1 MLATAALLPLPAG
14 AADTWTK
21 MVGNNVAPLGDGFGA
36 GGVLNTNNT
45 VIQSLNAYNGF
56 LYAAVETVSNQP
68 TIWRSSDL
76 INWTN
81 VVPHFFVNMRNIFD
95 MQSNTNGIFFGTGYG
110 GSPTGAQVW
119 KSTDGINWFAFSGPA
134 NGLYETNFNV
144 MVSLQGGKLYAGI
157 GPPTTNG
164 SAEVW
169 ERPADGSANWTKL
182 LDFNTGL
189 GSADGVLT
197 NVGLSFIYAPPG
209 AANAV
214 FLPCNNSATSNCWI
228 YETADGGATWHKN
241 AAAGT
246 GFGDSSNPYI
256 SSMIEFNGYLYVGT
270 GNPSEGAQMWRTP
283 LTNAVNWSS
292 TNAWQQVAS
301 GGLVNKSNGEF
312 HRFAV
317 GGGKL
322 WIYLA
327 ASGPKAQVWC
337 SDDGTNWI
345 QSNVDGFGIAAN
357 SMVGS
362 VASFTSTNGNNYMVC
377 GDEWINPTN
386 SKINAAQVWATQI
399 TSGFAPAITNQPQSV
414 STNIGANVSFIVGAS
429 GDAPLNYQWRMNAA
443 NIFSA
448 TNATLALNNVQTT
461 NAGGYDVIVSNGEGS
476 VTSLVA
482 TLSVS
487 PVINTNTPPLAGIAG
502 TNYSQ
507 TLAASG
513 GAPPYTWSLVGGA
526 LPGGLTLSSAGQ
538 ISGAPGASGTF
549 NFTVQITDAV
559 GQIATGALNI
569 VVTDPWVKVVGNNI
583 VPLGD
588 GFGAGGVLNTNNDV
602 GGPLNQYN
610 GFLYAGIGTVSNHP
624 SVWRSSDMINWTHV
638 PFTFSF
644 FMRNIGDMQSNTNG
658 IFFGSGYGGS
668 PTGAQIWKSTDGL
681 NWFVFSTPASGFYE
695 TNTSVGISLQGN
707 ALYAAI
713 PNPTLGATEV
723 WKRPADGSTNWTK
736 VLDFNT
742 GLGCP
747 GGPQP
752 ISISYIYG
760 PPGATNA
767 VFLPSF
773 DATGCWIYETADG
786 GTTWHKNAA
795 MADGF
800 GDTNNYIASMI
811 EFNGYLYAGTGNPN
825 GAQIWRKPLA
835 DAVNWSSTNAWQQV
849 ATGGLGNIGTEF
861 HRFAVAGG
869 ELWTLFAAH
878 GPKEKVWRSADGTN
892 WVQSNVDGFGTS
904 DYAGANCL
912 ASFTSTSGNNYVVW
926 SGPWTNPNNS
936 NSSAA
941 QIWQLGPI
949 VSNPS
954 LQIQCTNALLQLSW
968 PVGALG
974 FGLETSTNLLA
985 PVWTA
990 ATYSTSLNSN
1000 QNLVTFPVQ
1009 PGSGFYRLHQH

>member
-1 MLATAALLPLPAG
+1 MDGFGTNVTANFFAGLAPFTSADGNSYMVWGGDWTNPTNANLNAAQVWATQITSGFAPAITNQPQSVSTNIGANVSFIVGASGDAPLNYQWRMNAANIFSATNATLALNNVQTTNAGGYDVIVSNGEGCVTSLVATLNVSPVINTNTPPLAGIAGTNYSQALAASGGAPPCTWSLVGGALPCGLALSGAGQISGVPG
-14 AADTWTK
+14 AAGTFNFIVQITDAVGQIATGAFSIVVTDPWVQV
-21 MVGNNVAPLGDGFGA
+21 VGNSIVPLGDGFGV

-377 GDEWINPTN
+377 GDEW
-386 SKINAAQVWATQI
+386 
-399 TSGFAPAITNQPQSV
+399 
-414 STNIGANVSFIVGAS
+414 
-429 GDAPLNYQWRMNAA
+429 
-443 NIFSA
+443 
-448 TNATLALNNVQTT
+448 TT
-461 NAGGYDVIVSNGEGS
+461 
-476 VTSLVA
+476 
-482 TLSVS
+482 
-487 PVINTNTPPLAGIAG
+487 
-502 TNYSQ
+502 
-507 TLAASG
+507 
-513 GAPPYTWSLVGGA
+513 
-526 LPGGLTLSSAGQ
+526 
-538 ISGAPGASGTF
+538 
-549 NFTVQITDAV
+549 
-559 GQIATGALNI
+559 
-569 VVTDPWVKVVGNNI
+569 
-583 VPLGD
+583 
-588 GFGAGGVLNTNNDV
+588 
-602 GGPLNQYN
+602 
-610 GFLYAGIGTVSNHP
+610 
-624 SVWRSSDMINWTHV
+624 
-638 PFTFSF
+638 
-644 FMRNIGDMQSNTNG
+644 
-658 IFFGSGYGGS
+658 
-668 PTGAQIWKSTDGL
+668 
-681 NWFVFSTPASGFYE
+681 
-695 TNTSVGISLQGN
+695 
-707 ALYAAI
+707 
-713 PNPTLGATEV
+713 
-723 WKRPADGSTNWTK
+723 
-736 VLDFNT
+736 
-742 GLGCP
+742 
-747 GGPQP
+747 
-752 ISISYIYG
+752 
-760 PPGATNA
+760 
-767 VFLPSF
+767 
-773 DATGCWIYETADG
+773 
-786 GTTWHKNAA
+786 
-795 MADGF
+795 
-800 GDTNNYIASMI
+800 
-811 EFNGYLYAGTGNPN
+811 
-825 GAQIWRKPLA
+825 
-835 DAVNWSSTNAWQQV
+835 
-849 ATGGLGNIGTEF
+849 
-861 HRFAVAGG
+861 
-869 ELWTLFAAH
+869 
-878 GPKEKVWRSADGTN
+878 
-892 WVQSNVDGFGTS
+892 
-904 DYAGANCL
+904 
-912 ASFTSTSGNNYVVW
+912 
-926 SGPWTNPNNS
+926 PNNS

-990 ATYSTSLNSN
+990 ATYSTSLSSK
-1000 QNLVTFPVQ
+1000 QNLVTFPVR
-1009 PGSGFYRLHQH
+1009 PGSGFYRLHQR